1 MSFTD
6 SELVMTETA
15 ADRLKAIASH
25 DPTEARQLL
34 DTLDVAF
41 QSADLGPPL
50 QVSGTETG
58 TAYMVG
64 TDRLR
69 AILTFD
75 PSGSSRIVIVDVGFR
90 VGEDPEHEKGK
101 IFTQENRATL
111 RAQIDTLR
119 QEHRDIDAAI
129 AALSDAGQTA
139 DGLQVARLKRRK
151 LMLRDK
157 LSQLEDRLTPN
168 IIV

>member
-1 MSFTD
+1 MTD
-6 SELVMTETA
+6 TA
-15 ADRLKAIASH
+15 ADRLKEIASH

-75 PSGSSRIVIVDVGFR
+75 PSGSSRIVIVDVVW

-101 IFTQENRATL
+101 NSHQENRATL